1 MIDSLSCIWNSLRN
15 DISFSMLWDSVVTE
29 ADSLGIEPP
38 VLPRQRRIP
47 RRIDHGISQSQLSDE
62 RVEDLYRRIYFA
74 TVDSAI
80 ACLSQRFKSPAFKM
94 ACDIE
99 TLFMDVINTAHHAHD
114 WQASEVID
122 NILSHYEN
130 DIDGT
135 RLRLH
140 LSMLG
145 DLCRSAQPRVS
156 VADTSDVIQLFS
168 ENEAWTQILP
178 EVTNLLRLYL
188 TLPVTSCTAERSFS
202 SLRRLKTYLRSTV
215 TQKRLNHIALLL
227 PPRTV
232 SVY

>member
-1 MIDSLSCIWNSLRN
+1 M
-15 DISFSMLWDSVVTE
+15 TE
-29 ADSLGIEPP
+29 ADGSGIEPP

-47 RRIDHGISQSQLSDE
+47 RRIDHGISQSQHSDE
-62 RVEDLYRRIYFA
+62 RVEDLCRRIYFA

-135 RLRLH
+135 RLRLN

-188 TLPVTSCTAERSFS
+188 TLPVTSCTAERSF
-202 SLRRLKTYLRSTV
+202 KRSTV
-215 TQKRLNHIALLL
+215 TQKRLNHIALLHCHRVQSQSIDFEVICNSFIL
-227 PPRTV
+227 RNDIKQATFAVFPKK
-232 SVY
+232 